1 LVVVGAVVLVA
12 VLAVVAWWV
21 ITRRLPPADR
31 PFTVDADAQQ
41 PAVDETAIRQR
52 RGRMAQTFIDRE
64 LIEKF
69 VLVALV
75 SVIFGRML
83 PGVEESPVGVAIGVG
98 VVILV
103 NTAVSE
109 YLIRRGH
116 RWGSI
121 LHQFGL
127 ELALNVS
134 IVAVAGVALRL
145 MFAEPIQHALVFV
158 LLLTLIVTLYDRY
171 RPVHLTRFSR

>member
-1 LVVVGAVVLVA
+1 MRFSAGV
-12 VLAVVAWWV
+12 
-21 ITRRLPPADR
+21 
-31 PFTVDADAQQ
+31 
-41 PAVDETAIRQR
+41 
-52 RGRMAQTFIDRE
+52 
-64 LIEKF
+64 

-83 PGVEESPVGVAIGVG
+83 PGVEDSPIAIAIGVG

-109 YLIRRGH
+109 YLIRRGG

-121 LHQFGL
+121 LHQFAL

-134 IVAVAGVALRL
+134 IVSVAGVVLRV

-171 RPVHLTRFSR
+171 RPVHLTRFNR